1 MLRESTVRSQGLS
14 TSARPTTTIMF
25 GNGHTSSTDRQAQL
39 GDLEAIVCSDT
50 DLNEDLISVNPLL
63 DKGFKLTMESDSG
76 ELRNES
82 TGVSI
87 GVRRSG
93 AKWSV
98 DLDDLA
104 AASATIPDLERSE
117 SLRSILQANA
127 AIYSIPKSIRE
138 KVISLH
144 ERLGHASTEAMCDAL
159 GGEFPTW
166 THTDV
171 TPTQVRRVMK
181 RHRCLICHLAK
192 RPKPPISP
200 PSGERR
206 DMPPGFCLSGDIV
219 PVSPPASD
227 GSTMFF
233 LFADVSTGYLLA

>member
-1 MLRESTVRSQGLS
+1 M
-14 TSARPTTTIMF
+14 
-25 GNGHTSSTDRQAQL
+25 
-39 GDLEAIVCSDT
+39 
-50 DLNEDLISVNPLL
+50 
-63 DKGFKLTMESDSG
+63 
-76 ELRNES
+76 
-82 TGVSI
+82 SI

-117 SLRSILQANA
+117 SLRPILQANA

-144 ERLGHASTEAMCDAL
+144 ERLGNASTEAMCDAL
-159 GGEFPTW
+159 GGESPTW
-166 THTDV
+166 THTDL

-192 RPKPPISP
+192 SGRNLRYRLRPGSAATCRLVSVYPEIS
-200 PSGERR
+200 
-206 DMPPGFCLSGDIV
+206 
-219 PVSPPASD
+219 SPFRPLPLTDLQCS
-227 GSTMFF
+227 F
-233 LFADVSTGYLLA
+233 YLPT